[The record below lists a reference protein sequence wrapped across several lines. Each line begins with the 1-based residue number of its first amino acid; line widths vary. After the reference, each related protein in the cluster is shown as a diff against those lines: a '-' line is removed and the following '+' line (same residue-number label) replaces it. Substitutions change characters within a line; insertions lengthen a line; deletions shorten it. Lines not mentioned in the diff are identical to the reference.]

1 MLARDLERWLTE
13 YRTYLNSADALV
25 AALKWWKTFE
35 NRDQKRGTSGWDIYF
50 AHIES
55 VSTQIFP
62 LLESQIQTKCVQPL
76 EVDLTYSIT

>member
-13 YRTYLNSADALV
+13 YRAYLNSADALV

-35 NRDQKRGTSGWDIYF
+35 NRDQKHMNSGWDTYF

-55 VSTQIFP
+55 VSTLIFP
-62 LLESQIQTKCVQPL
+62 ILERAIQTKCIQPL
-76 EVDLTYSIT
+76 EVDPSHSIT